1 VRATASKMAKTCC
14 ILLAAALPT
23 ALGFTA
29 AVLPPSLRPL
39 GLTALSAAAVSSPC
53 KPSRV
58 FVEADATGVKENV
71 LERLEEAAASAIAE
85 RGHFAM
91 AIPGGSVLKML
102 EGTAPSWA
110 SETTLAFVNH
120 KAVDVEDAAMSTQA
134 KANKLFLSGWAG
146 AKVIG
151 LGGSSDAKLEAAA
164 YEDLLRGLSAEK
176 LPRNA
181 DGVPQFDM
189 MLIGVGDDGH
199 VGSLYPGREE
209 LLDASG
215 RWVLP
220 VQKASGPGSI
230 TLSLQVMTA
239 AKQVVVAAC
248 GVSEKY
254 PHGKSDAMARAI
266 EGEEDTAA
274 TFPAVA
280 TISHQSSIY

>member
-1 VRATASKMAKTCC
+1 MAKRCC

-29 AVLPPSLRPL
+29 AVLLPSLRPL
-39 GLTALSAAAVSSPC
+39 GSTALSAAAVSSPC

-58 FVEADATGVKENV
+58 FVEADAAGVKENV
-71 LERLEEAAASAIAE
+71 LQRLEEAAASAIAE

-120 KAVDVEDAAMSTQA
+120 KAVDVEDAALSTQA

-151 LGGSSDAKLEAAA
+151 LGGSSDAMLEAAA
-164 YEDLLRGLSAEK
+164 YEDLLRGLSSEK

-181 DGVPQFDM
+181 DGVPQFDL

-209 LLDASG
+209 VLDASG

-220 VQKASGPGSI
+220 VQKATLPSI
-230 TLSLQVMTA
+230 TLSLTVMTA

-254 PHGKSDAMARAI
+254 PQGKSDAMARAI

-274 TFPAVA
+274 TFPAVV
-280 TISHQSSIY
+280 TIFQQSSI

>member
-1 VRATASKMAKTCC
+1 MAKRCC

-29 AVLPPSLRPL
+29 AVLLPSLRPF
-39 GLTALSAAAVSSPC
+39 GSTALSAAAVSSPC

-58 FVEADATGVKENV
+58 FVEADAASVKENV
-71 LERLEEAAASAIAE
+71 LQRLEEAAASAIAE

-120 KAVDVEDAAMSTQA
+120 KAVDVEDAALSTQA

-151 LGGSSDAKLEAAA
+151 LGGSSDAMLEAAA

-181 DGVPQFDM
+181 DGVPQFDL

-209 LLDASG
+209 VLDASG

-220 VQKASGPGSI
+220 VQKATLPSI
-230 TLSLQVMTA
+230 TLSLTVMTA

-254 PHGKSDAMARAI
+254 PQGKSDAMARAI

-280 TISHQSSIY
+280 TIFQQSSI

>member
-1 VRATASKMAKTCC
+1 
-14 ILLAAALPT
+14 
-23 ALGFTA
+23 
-29 AVLPPSLRPL
+29 
-39 GLTALSAAAVSSPC
+39 
-53 KPSRV
+53 
-58 FVEADATGVKENV
+58 VEADAAGVKENV
-71 LERLEEAAASAIAE
+71 LQRLEEAAASAIAE

-102 EGTAPSWA
+102 EGTAPLWA
-110 SETTLAFVNH
+110 SETTLVFVNH
-120 KAVDVEDAAMSTQA
+120 KAVDVEDAALSSQA
-134 KANKLFLSGWAG
+134 KANKLFLSGWSG

-151 LGGSSDAKLEAAA
+151 LGGSSDAMLEAAA
-164 YEDLLRGLSAEK
+164 YEDLLRGLSSEK

-181 DGVPQFDM
+181 DGVPQFDL

-209 LLDASG
+209 VLDASG

-220 VQKASGPGSI
+220 VQKATLPSI
-230 TLSLQVMTA
+230 TLSLTVMTA

-254 PHGKSDAMARAI
+254 PQGKSDAMARAI

-274 TFPAVA
+274 TFPAVV
-280 TISHQSSIY
+280 TIFQQSSI